1 MNSSLENGDFPD
13 TLKTALVKPLL
24 KKSSLNPDIF
34 KHYRPVSNLSF
45 LSKVIEKVLA
55 KRLFQHMSDNRLH
68 DVMQSAYK
76 PAHSTETALLRVKN
90 DILSAIDKKSGVFL
104 ALIDLSA
111 AFDTVDHS
119 ILLSFLH
126 DTIGIRGSA
135 LNWFKSYLSGRTHCV
150 SIDNIMSELIEM
162 LFGVPQGSVLGPFKF
177 CIYTLPIGAIIRFH
191 GLSYHI
197 YADDTQVYLAFEV
210 DDPQQAL
217 EKLNACLSDIRTW
230 MIKNK
235 LKINDDKTEFLII
248 ASTNGH
254 SKISRDNK
262 LKVGTALIPPSSSA
276 RNLGVIFD
284 DHMNMEDHVTNICR
298 SAHFHLRNIG
308 AIRNFLTDDAA
319 AQLVHSFITSR
330 IDYCNSLLI
339 GLPDTQIKRLQRI
352 QNNAARIVSKVKKY
366 DHISPVLHQLHW
378 LPVNQRIV
386 FKTLLLT
393 YRILNGMAPE
403 YLKDLLTLYKPPR
416 SLRSAEQHQ
425 LVVPRTKTK
434 TYGDRC
440 FSVVAPK
447 TWNTLPLEIRLSPS
461 LTSFKKN
468 LKTFLFNE

>member
-1 MNSSLENGDFPD
+1 MYLNCSSPSQ
-13 TLKTALVKPLL
+13 K
-24 KKSSLNPDIF
+24 
-34 KHYRPVSNLSF
+34 
-45 LSKVIEKVLA
+45 
-55 KRLFQHMSDNRLH
+55 
-68 DVMQSAYK
+68 
-76 PAHSTETALLRVKN
+76 
-90 DILSAIDKKSGVFL
+90 DILSAIDKKSGIFL

-135 LNWFKSYLSGRTHCV
+135 FNWFKSNLSGRTQCV

-191 GLSYHI
+191 GLNYHI

-217 EKLNACLSDIRTW
+217 DKLNACLSDIRTW

-235 LKINDDKTEFLII
+235 LKINDDKTEFLVI
-248 ASTNGH
+248 ASANGH
-254 SKISRDNK
+254 SKISSDNK
-262 LKVGTALIPPSSSA
+262 LKVGNALIPPSSSA

-284 DHMNMEDHVTNICR
+284 DHMNMEDHVTSVCK
-298 SAHFHLRNIG
+298 SARFHLRNIG

-352 QNNAARIVSKVKKY
+352 QNNAARIVSKVKKF
-366 DHISPVLHQLHW
+366 DHISPVLRQLHW
-378 LPVNQRIV
+378 LPVHQRIV

-393 YRILNGMAPE
+393 YRIVNGMAPE
-403 YLKDLLTLYKPPR
+403 YLKDLLTFYKPSR

-425 LVVPRTKTK
+425 LVVPQMFLCCSTKDME
-434 TYGDRC
+434 Y
-440 FSVVAPK
+440 
-447 TWNTLPLEIRLSPS
+447 
-461 LTSFKKN
+461 LT
-468 LKTFLFNE
+468 T